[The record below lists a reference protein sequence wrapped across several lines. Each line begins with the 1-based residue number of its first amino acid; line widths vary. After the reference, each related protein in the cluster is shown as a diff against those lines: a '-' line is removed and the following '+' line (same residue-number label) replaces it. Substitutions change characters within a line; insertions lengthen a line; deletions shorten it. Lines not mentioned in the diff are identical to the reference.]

1 MAKIVEK
8 KKKEL
13 RVLGYMKE
21 NTKKQ
26 LPLVSGGNQKQCS
39 MTESSQGVYPA
50 PIYFWPTF
58 PPTQKSISIE
68 IAS

>member
-1 MAKIVEK
+1 
-8 KKKEL
+8 
-13 RVLGYMKE
+13 MKE